1 MKFRIFGTIVVLAI
15 LGALAVV
22 TGALDEKG
30 ATPHASPTAPAD
42 TSGLKPISIN

>member
-30 ATPHASPTAPAD
+30 AGRHNAPTAPAD
-42 TSGLKPISIN
+42 TGGLQPLKIN